1 MADDLEA
8 RLQHPRRHLGDR
20 HLAQARKFLKLADRD
35 PERAQGN
42 LDWAEQ
48 HARQALLYDF
58 TQADAWRLL
67 IDLKHR
73 VDDEAGV
80 HAVLEDLF
88 TVLGRDPERA
98 AQLRGVSLLPVA
110 AELLEAAL
118 LKDPLNADAWW
129 TRLTAEEHADEA
141 LLEFASR
148 CRRLDFTDAR
158 ASVIFARRLIR
169 VRTRNEDLF
178 VELSTHLLAHRPQH
192 HELWLDLGRLHET
205 RERYN
210 EAWLCY
216 DHVQT
221 LRPHMDVR
229 DRFQARLNAGLEGET
244 GTPWSPP
251 DVDTRQRFLSAIM
264 DLRTRIAPVV
274 EQAPA
279 PPVEVEE
286 EVRDPVQANIEALLA
301 QGEHAEAFFLARRAL
316 ASGEAWA
323 QDLLEQARAGME
335 EPA

>member
-1 MADDLEA
+1 MEDLEQ

-20 HLAQARKFLKLADRD
+20 HLAQARKFLKLAIRD
-35 PERAQGN
+35 PDRASGN

-67 IDLKHR
+67 VDLKHR

-88 TVLGRDPERA
+88 IVLGRDPERA
-98 AQLRGVSLLPVA
+98 AQLRGVTLLPVA
-110 AELLEAAL
+110 SELLEAAL
-118 LKDPLNADAWW
+118 LKDPLDADVWW
-129 TRLTAEEHADEA
+129 NQLSEGETAEDALAD
-141 LLEFASR
+141 FATR

-169 VRTRNEDLF
+169 VRRRDEDLF
-178 VELSTHLLAHRPQH
+178 VDLSSHLLAHRPQN

-205 RERYN
+205 RERYD

-221 LRPHMDVR
+221 LRPHVDAR
-229 DRFQARLNAGLEGET
+229 DRFQARLNAALDGNEQQ
-244 GTPWSPP
+244 PWSPP
-251 DVDTRQRFLSAIM
+251 DVDTRQRFLSSMM

-274 EQAPA
+274 KDVPQPTQDAEQDT
-279 PPVEVEE
+279 
-286 EVRDPVQANIEALLA
+286 RDPSLIRIESLLD
-301 QGEHAEAFFLARRAL
+301 QGEYAEAFFLARREL
-316 ASGEAWA
+316 ASGTAWA
-323 QDLLEQARAGME
+323 QDVLDRARAGME
-335 EPA
+335 EPS

>member
-1 MADDLEA
+1 MEDLEQ

-20 HLAQARKFLKLADRD
+20 HLAQARKFLKLAIRD
-35 PERAQGN
+35 PERASGN

-58 TQADAWRLL
+58 TQGDAWRLL
-67 IDLKHR
+67 VDLKHR

-98 AQLRGVSLLPVA
+98 AQLRGVTLLPVA
-110 AELLEAAL
+110 SELLEAAL
-118 LKDPLNADAWW
+118 LKDPLDADVWW
-129 TRLTAEEHADEA
+129 NQLSEGDMPEDALAD
-141 LLEFASR
+141 FATR

-169 VRTRNEDLF
+169 VRRRDEELF
-178 VELSTHLLAHRPQH
+178 VDLSSHLLAHRPQN

-205 RERYN
+205 RERYD

-221 LRPHMDVR
+221 LRPHVDAR
-229 DRFQARLNAGLEGET
+229 DRFQARLNAALDGEERQ
-244 GTPWSPP
+244 PWSPP
-251 DVDTRQRFLSAIM
+251 DVDTRQRFLSSMM
-264 DLRTRIAPVV
+264 DLRTRISPVIEAV
-274 EQAPA
+274 ST
-279 PPVEVEE
+279 PPEDAE
-286 EVRDPVQANIEALLA
+286 EVTRDPSLVRIEALLD
-301 QGEHAEAFFLARRAL
+301 QGEHAEAFFLARREL
-316 ASGEAWA
+316 ASGTAWA
-323 QDLLEQARAGME
+323 QDVLDRARAGME
-335 EPA
+335 EMS

>member
-1 MADDLEA
+1 MEDLEQ

-20 HLAQARKFLKLADRD
+20 HLAQARKFLKLAIRD
-35 PERAQGN
+35 PERASGN

-67 IDLKHR
+67 VDLKHR
-73 VDDEAGV
+73 VEDEAGV

-88 TVLGRDPERA
+88 IVLGRDPERA
-98 AQLRGVSLLPVA
+98 AQLRGVTLLPVA
-110 AELLEAAL
+110 SELLEAAL
-118 LKDPLNADAWW
+118 LKDPLDADAWW
-129 TRLTAEEHADEA
+129 NQLSERETAEDALAD
-141 LLEFASR
+141 FATR

-169 VRTRNEDLF
+169 VRRRDEDLF
-178 VELSTHLLAHRPQH
+178 VDLSSHLLAHRPQN

-205 RERYN
+205 RERYD

-221 LRPHMDVR
+221 LRPHVDAR
-229 DRFQARLNAGLEGET
+229 DRFQARLNAALDGNEQQ
-244 GTPWSPP
+244 PWSPP
-251 DVDTRQRFLSAIM
+251 DVDTRQRFLSSMM

-274 EQAPA
+274 KDVPQPAQDAEQDT
-279 PPVEVEE
+279 
-286 EVRDPVQANIEALLA
+286 RDPSLIRIESLLD
-301 QGEHAEAFFLARRAL
+301 QGEYAEAFFLARREL
-316 ASGEAWA
+316 ASGTAWA
-323 QDLLEQARAGME
+323 QDVLDRARAGME
-335 EPA
+335 EPS

>member
-1 MADDLEA
+1 MEDLEQ

-20 HLAQARKFLKLADRD
+20 HLAQARKFLKLAIRD
-35 PERAQGN
+35 PERASGN

-58 TQADAWRLL
+58 TQGDAWRLL
-67 IDLKHR
+67 VDLKHR

-98 AQLRGVSLLPVA
+98 AQLRGVTLLPVA
-110 AELLEAAL
+110 SELLEAAL
-118 LKDPLNADAWW
+118 LKDPLDADVWW
-129 TRLTAEEHADEA
+129 NQLSEGDMPEDALAD
-141 LLEFASR
+141 FATR

-169 VRTRNEDLF
+169 VRRRDEDLF
-178 VELSTHLLAHRPQH
+178 VDLSSHLLAHRPQN

-205 RERYN
+205 RERYD

-221 LRPHMDVR
+221 LRPHVDAR
-229 DRFQARLNAGLEGET
+229 DRFQARLNAALDGEERQ
-244 GTPWSPP
+244 PWSPP
-251 DVDTRQRFLSAIM
+251 DVDTRQRFLSSMM
-264 DLRTRIAPVV
+264 DLRTRISPVIEAV
-274 EQAPA
+274 SKPSEDA
-279 PPVEVEE
+279 E
-286 EVRDPVQANIEALLA
+286 EVTRDPRLVRIEALLD
-301 QGEHAEAFFLARRAL
+301 QGEHAEAFFLARREL
-316 ASGEAWA
+316 ASGTAWA
-323 QDLLEQARAGME
+323 QDVLDRARAGME
-335 EPA
+335 EMS

>member
-1 MADDLEA
+1 MEDLEQ

-20 HLAQARKFLKLADRD
+20 HLAQARKFLKLAIRD
-35 PERAQGN
+35 PERASGN

-58 TQADAWRLL
+58 TQGDAWRLL
-67 IDLKHR
+67 VDLKHR

-98 AQLRGVSLLPVA
+98 AQLRGVTLLPVA
-110 AELLEAAL
+110 SELLEAAL
-118 LKDPLNADAWW
+118 LKDPLDADVWW
-129 TRLTAEEHADEA
+129 NQLSEGDMPEDALAD
-141 LLEFASR
+141 FATR

-169 VRTRNEDLF
+169 VRRRDEDLF
-178 VELSTHLLAHRPQH
+178 VDLSSHLLAHRPQN

-205 RERYN
+205 RERYD

-221 LRPHMDVR
+221 LRPHVDAR
-229 DRFQARLNAGLEGET
+229 DRFQARLNAALDGEERQ
-244 GTPWSPP
+244 PWSPP
-251 DVDTRQRFLSAIM
+251 DVDTRQRFLSSMM
-264 DLRTRIAPVV
+264 DLRTRISPVIEAV
-274 EQAPA
+274 STPSEDA
-279 PPVEVEE
+279 E
-286 EVRDPVQANIEALLA
+286 EVTRDPSLVRIEALLD
-301 QGEHAEAFFLARRAL
+301 QGEHAEAFFLARREL
-316 ASGEAWA
+316 ASGTAWA
-323 QDLLEQARAGME
+323 QDVLDRARAGME
-335 EPA
+335 EMS

>member
-1 MADDLEA
+1 MEDLEQ

-20 HLAQARKFLKLADRD
+20 HLAQARKFLKLAIRD
-35 PERAQGN
+35 PDRASGN

-67 IDLKHR
+67 VDLKHR

-88 TVLGRDPERA
+88 IVLGRDPERA
-98 AQLRGVSLLPVA
+98 AQLRGVTLLPVA
-110 AELLEAAL
+110 SELLEAAL
-118 LKDPLNADAWW
+118 LKDPLDADAWW
-129 TRLTAEEHADEA
+129 NQLSERETAEDALAD
-141 LLEFASR
+141 FATR

-169 VRTRNEDLF
+169 VRRRDEDLF
-178 VELSTHLLAHRPQH
+178 VDLSSHLLAHRPQN

-205 RERYN
+205 RERYD

-221 LRPHMDVR
+221 LRPHVDAR
-229 DRFQARLNAGLEGET
+229 DRFQARLNAALDGNEQQ
-244 GTPWSPP
+244 PWSPP
-251 DVDTRQRFLSAIM
+251 DVDTRQRFLSSMM

-274 EQAPA
+274 KDVPQPTQDAEQDT
-279 PPVEVEE
+279 
-286 EVRDPVQANIEALLA
+286 RDPSLIRIESLLD
-301 QGEHAEAFFLARRAL
+301 QGEYAEAFFLARREL
-316 ASGEAWA
+316 ASGTAWA
-323 QDLLEQARAGME
+323 QDVLDRARAGME
-335 EPA
+335 EPS

>member
-1 MADDLEA
+1 MAEDLED

-35 PERAQGN
+35 PERAAGN

-58 TQADAWRLL
+58 TQSDAWRLL
-67 IDLKHR
+67 VELKGR

-98 AQLRGVSLLPVA
+98 GQLRGVALLPIA
-110 AELLEAAL
+110 GELLEAAML
-118 LKDPLNADAWW
+118 QDPLDADAWW
-129 TRLTAEEHADEA
+129 SRLIERDDSDTA
-141 LLEFASR
+141 LSEFANR
-148 CRRLDFTDAR
+148 CRTLDFTDAR

-169 VRTRNEDLF
+169 LRTKDEDLF
-178 VELSTHLLAHRPQH
+178 VDLSSHLLAHRPQN
-192 HELWLDLGRLHET
+192 HELWLDLGRLHER
-205 RERYN
+205 RERFD

-229 DRFQARLNAGLEGET
+229 DRFQARLNAGLDGEAQQ
-244 GTPWSPP
+244 PWSPP
-251 DVDTRQRFLSAIM
+251 DVDTRQHFLSAMM
-264 DLRTRIAPVV
+264 DLRTRIAPVL
-274 EQAPA
+274 EAPID
-279 PPVEVEE
+279 VQHEVEE
-286 EVRDPVQANIEALLA
+286 DAQDPQMLKIESLLN

-323 QDLLEQARAGME
+323 SDLLERARLGMGE
-335 EPA
+335 SI

>member
-1 MADDLEA
+1 MEDLEQ

-20 HLAQARKFLKLADRD
+20 HLAQARKFLKLAIRD
-35 PERAQGN
+35 PDRASGN

-67 IDLKHR
+67 VDLKHR

-88 TVLGRDPERA
+88 IVLGRDPERA
-98 AQLRGVSLLPVA
+98 AQLRGVTLLPVA
-110 AELLEAAL
+110 SELLEAAL
-118 LKDPLNADAWW
+118 LKDPLDADAWW
-129 TRLTAEEHADEA
+129 NQLSERETAEDALAD
-141 LLEFASR
+141 FATR

-169 VRTRNEDLF
+169 VRRRDEDLF
-178 VELSTHLLAHRPQH
+178 VDLSSHLLAHRPQN

-205 RERYN
+205 RERYD

-221 LRPHMDVR
+221 LRPHVDAR
-229 DRFQARLNAGLEGET
+229 DRFQARLNAALDGNEQQ
-244 GTPWSPP
+244 PWSPP
-251 DVDTRQRFLSAIM
+251 DVDTRQRFLSSMM

-274 EQAPA
+274 KDVPQPAQDAEQDT
-279 PPVEVEE
+279 
-286 EVRDPVQANIEALLA
+286 RDPSLIRIESLLD
-301 QGEHAEAFFLARRAL
+301 QGEYAEAFFLARREL
-316 ASGEAWA
+316 ASGTAWA
-323 QDLLEQARAGME
+323 QDVLDRARAGME
-335 EPA
+335 EPS

>member
-1 MADDLEA
+1 MEDLEQ

-20 HLAQARKFLKLADRD
+20 HLAQARKFLKLAIRD
-35 PERAQGN
+35 PERASGN

-67 IDLKHR
+67 VDLKHR
-73 VDDEAGV
+73 VEDEAGV

-88 TVLGRDPERA
+88 IVLGRDPERA
-98 AQLRGVSLLPVA
+98 AQLRGVTLLPVA
-110 AELLEAAL
+110 SELLEAAL
-118 LKDPLNADAWW
+118 LKDPLDADVWW
-129 TRLTAEEHADEA
+129 NQLSEGETAEDALAD
-141 LLEFASR
+141 FATR

-169 VRTRNEDLF
+169 VRRRDEDLF
-178 VELSTHLLAHRPQH
+178 VDLSSHLLAHRPQN

-205 RERYN
+205 RERYD

-221 LRPHMDVR
+221 LRPHVDAR
-229 DRFQARLNAGLEGET
+229 DRFQARLNAALDGNEQQ
-244 GTPWSPP
+244 PWSPP
-251 DVDTRQRFLSAIM
+251 DVDTRQRFLSSMM

-274 EQAPA
+274 KDVPQPTQDAEQDT
-279 PPVEVEE
+279 
-286 EVRDPVQANIEALLA
+286 RDPSLIRIESLLD
-301 QGEHAEAFFLARRAL
+301 QGEYAEAFFLARREL
-316 ASGEAWA
+316 ASGTAWA
-323 QDLLEQARAGME
+323 QDVLDRARAGME
-335 EPA
+335 EPS

>member
-1 MADDLEA
+1 MADDLET

-20 HLAQARKFLKLADRD
+20 HLAQARKFLKLAERD
-35 PERAQGN
+35 PERALGN

-73 VDDEAGV
+73 VEDEAGV

-88 TVLGRDPERA
+88 IVLGRDPDRA
-98 AQLRGVSLLPVA
+98 AQLRGVTLLPVA
-110 AELLEAAL
+110 AELLEAAFL
-118 LKDPLNADAWW
+118 QDPLDADAWW
-129 TRLTAEEHADEA
+129 TQLTDGAHVEEA
-141 LLEFASR
+141 LNEFATR

-169 VRTRNEDLF
+169 VRTKDEDLF
-178 VELSTHLLAHRPQH
+178 VELSTHLLAHRPQN

-229 DRFQARLNAGLEGET
+229 DRFQARLNAGLDGEEQA
-244 GTPWSPP
+244 PWSPP
-251 DVDTRQRFLSAIM
+251 DVDTRQRFLTAMM
-264 DLRTRIAPVV
+264 DLRTRIAPAV
-274 EQAPA
+274 ERLPEPA
-279 PPVEVEE
+279 PDE
-286 EVRDPVQANIEALLA
+286 EVKARDPVLVNIESLLE
-301 QGEHAEAFFLARRAL
+301 QGEHAQAFFLARRAL
-316 ASGEAWA
+316 ASGETWA
-323 QDLLEQARAGME
+323 KDLLDRARAGME
-335 EPA
+335 EPL